1 MTKVARNERLAIT
14 ATLAGALV
22 LTWFSTWPDWSQAQE
37 NLAVAAELEKKV
49 GDLNLAESELAKE
62 TKRLAASRDKQ
73 EAQCLSV
80 PTTADVADLMQRLS
94 LEVDGHMVRDQTFTV
109 MDRPEAE
116 ANRFQVLPLQIEMEA
131 DFAHIWQVLERSER
145 LPRLLRIAGLEV
157 SLLDS
162 KGEEAATEPRML
174 RAALALDVVYAPPNQ
189 GDQSP

>member
-1 MTKVARNERLAIT
+1 
-14 ATLAGALV
+14 
-22 LTWFSTWPDWSQAQE
+22 
-37 NLAVAAELEKKV
+37 
-49 GDLNLAESELAKE
+49 
-62 TKRLAASRDKQ
+62 
-73 EAQCLSV
+73 
-80 PTTADVADLMQRLS
+80 
-94 LEVDGHMVRDQTFTV
+94 
-109 MDRPEAE
+109 
-116 ANRFQVLPLQIEMEA
+116 MEA